1 MSEISSLQHDPEA
14 AADLEDFKDRLY
26 SQLKHAGVLGSLRVR
41 GSSFEDQQ
49 STIRTRADLHHL
61 PQGQLRAQLL
71 LHLQNLNGGD
81 AVKSPAA
88 DQCRGLWPAAATSL
102 IQNHLQTMQCPFT
115 LSVMQSE
122 LDLQAAAAAYSAED
136 VTQLLG
142 LKRHPQLQQ
151 TFQQQQTA
159 SGG

>member
-1 MSEISSLQHDPEA
+1 MTMTSYRSRGGS
-14 AADLEDFKDRLY
+14 DLT
-26 SQLKHAGVLGSLRVR
+26 
-41 GSSFEDQQ
+41 
-49 STIRTRADLHHL
+49 STTS

-71 LHLQNLNGGD
+71 LHLQKLNGGD

-115 LSVMQSE
+115 LSVLQSE
-122 LDLQAAAAAYSAED
+122 LDLPAPAAAYSAED

-151 TFQQQQTA
+151 IFQGQQAA